1 MEGHNGEIG
10 HQVNGVGK
18 IQIVG
23 KGNGRMKDKLKELYN
38 RLIFIFELRAWE
50 KEKRQEHSF
59 LDDMIK
65 EQTEIDRLLGTK
77 YADDLRSNNKEAE

>member
-10 HQVNGVGK
+10 HQVNGVGE

-77 YADDLRSNNKEAE
+77 YADDLRSNNKEEE

>member
-1 MEGHNGEIG
+1 MG
-10 HQVNGVGK
+10 
-18 IQIVG
+18 
-23 KGNGRMKDKLKELYN
+23 
-38 RLIFIFELRAWE
+38 

-77 YADDLRSNNKEAE
+77 YADDLRSNNKEEE